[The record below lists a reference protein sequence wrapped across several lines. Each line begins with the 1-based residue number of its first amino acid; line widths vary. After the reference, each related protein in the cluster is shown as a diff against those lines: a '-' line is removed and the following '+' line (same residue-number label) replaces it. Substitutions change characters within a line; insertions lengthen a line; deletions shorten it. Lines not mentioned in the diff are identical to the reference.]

1 MVGDYKYPLYA
12 RAIGWLVAA
21 LPLIPIP
28 VCALHVVRKFPGNT
42 WFQVKTIYSD
52 FLYIYIHVLSN
63 CYIKFLYKKNLIAI
77 KPVFFQGDIRD
88 LFVIKISSAVIFGE
102 IP

>member
-28 VCALHVVRKFPGNT
+28 VCALHVVRKSPGNT

-52 FLYIYIHVLSN
+52 FLYIYIYTFFLIVISNFYIKKTLSLSN
-63 CYIKFLYKKNLIAI
+63 LS
-77 KPVFFQGDIRD
+77 
-88 LFVIKISSAVIFGE
+88 ISRE
-102 IP
+102 ISGIYLS

>member
-28 VCALHVVRKFPGNT
+28 VCALHVVRKSPGNT

-52 FLYIYIHVLSN
+52 FIYIYTRS
-63 CYIKFLYKKNLIAI
+63 F
-77 KPVFFQGDIRD
+77 
-88 LFVIKISSAVIFGE
+88 
-102 IP
+102 